1 MKFKK
6 FTILS
11 ILTLALFTGCSDK
24 EKIDEDAL
32 VSKKEQVQ
40 QVPTFNLTT
49 STGTKITITADV
61 EKGWKFEGFDNKVIL
76 LDFFGTWCPP
86 CKAEIPHL
94 NNIRKKLKNDFEII
108 AIDVGQRGGGDTPI
122 NELNQFIKD
131 YEIKYPIAVGNENK
145 MLFSAISELNPA
157 GSIPFMVLFNKKGQ
171 FIQYY
176 IGMVQEEILMNDIN
190 KAINMK

>member
-131 YEIKYPIAVGNENK
+131 YEIKYPVAVGNENK